1 MYIINRDIIPVTVST
16 FVKNKSYA
24 LIVSSKIFISSQI
37 TDFGS
42 AKIKD
47 KSLKNFTI
55 IKVIIIIAKSM
66 LFIFKYQYDKN
77 PIDTIINSNMYKYCM
92 NNLFP

>member
-1 MYIINRDIIPVTVST
+1 MRNNEKIPVTVST
-16 FVKNKSYA
+16 LVKNKSYA
-24 LIVSSKIFISSQI
+24 LIVNKKIFISSQI

-47 KSLKNFTI
+47 KSLKNLTI

-66 LFIFKYQYDKN
+66 LFILIYQ
-77 PIDTIINSNMYKYCM
+77 
-92 NNLFP
+92 